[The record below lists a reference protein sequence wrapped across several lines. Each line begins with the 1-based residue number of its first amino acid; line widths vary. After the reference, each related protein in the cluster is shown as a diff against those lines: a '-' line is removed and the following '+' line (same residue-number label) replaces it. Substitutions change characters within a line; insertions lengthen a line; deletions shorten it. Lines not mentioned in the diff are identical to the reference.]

1 MRLAV
6 LDIGSNSV
14 HLLVVDAH
22 VGAPPLPATSHK
34 EVLRL
39 AEYLGDDGEI
49 SAKGQERLHSFIAE
63 AVEIAEDQ
71 GSEQILAFATSAV
84 RDAPNGNSLIESINS
99 QLGVTLNV
107 MSGKDEARVTFL
119 AARRW
124 FGWSAGKI
132 LLFDIGGGSLE
143 IAAGQDEYPQAAVS
157 IPLGAGRTYSDFLP
171 DPLPS
176 EDDIH
181 QLRKYARSQ
190 IGRIAGKVNR
200 VGTPDHVVG
209 SSKTFRS
216 LARIAGAAPSGDG
229 IYAPRKLFRRDLAG
243 IIDTLAAR
251 TPEERATLPGV
262 SQARA
267 GQVLAGA
274 IVAEAAFT
282 IFDVGVMSISPWA
295 LREGIIMRK
304 LDLLDS
310 AETSSAMRVEP
321 VGGLD

>member
-34 EVLRL
+34 EILRL
-39 AEYLGDDGEI
+39 AEYLGDDGMI
-49 SAKGQERLHSFIAE
+49 DTAGQERLHSFIAE

-84 RDAPNGNSLIESINS
+84 RDAPNGAELIEAINS

-119 AARRW
+119 AVRRW

-132 LLFDIGGGSLE
+132 LLLDIGGGSLE
-143 IAAGQDEYPQAAVS
+143 IAAGQDEYPEAAVS
-157 IPLGAGRTYSDFLP
+157 VPLGAGRTYSEFLP

-176 EDDIH
+176 AEDIH
-181 QLRKYARSQ
+181 SLQKYARSQ
-190 IGRIAGKVNR
+190 IGRIAGKINR
-200 VGTPDHVVG
+200 VGSADQVVG

-229 IYAPRKLFRRDLAG
+229 IYAPRKLFRRDLSG
-243 IIDTLAAR
+243 IIETLSSR

-274 IVAEAAFT
+274 IVADAAFA
-282 IFDVGVMSISPWA
+282 IFDVNVMNISPWA

-310 AETSSAMRVEP
+310 AETSSAMRVEL
-321 VGGLD
+321 V

>member
-39 AEYLGDDGEI
+39 AEYLGEDGAI
-49 SAKGQERLHSFIAE
+49 DPAGQERLHSFIAE

-71 GSEQILAFATSAV
+71 GSEQILAFATSAL
-84 RDAPNGNSLIESINS
+84 RDAPNGTQLIDSINA

-119 AARRW
+119 AVRRW

-132 LLFDIGGGSLE
+132 LLLDIGGGSLE

-157 IPLGAGRTYSDFLP
+157 VPLGAGRTYSDFLP
-171 DPLPS
+171 GPLPS
-176 EDDIH
+176 AEDIRNL
-181 QLRKYARSQ
+181 QKYARSQ
-190 IGRIAGKVNR
+190 IGRIAGKINR
-200 VGTPDHVVG
+200 VGAADQVVG

-229 IYAPRKLFRRDLAG
+229 IYSPRKLFRRDLAG
-243 IIDTLAAR
+243 IIETLAAR
-251 TPEERATLPGV
+251 TPEERSTLPGV

-274 IVAEAAFT
+274 IVADAAFS
-282 IFDVGVMSISPWA
+282 IFDVNVMNISPWA

-304 LDLLDS
+304 LDQLDS
-310 AETSSAMRVEP
+310 AETSSAMRVEL
-321 VGGLD
+321 V